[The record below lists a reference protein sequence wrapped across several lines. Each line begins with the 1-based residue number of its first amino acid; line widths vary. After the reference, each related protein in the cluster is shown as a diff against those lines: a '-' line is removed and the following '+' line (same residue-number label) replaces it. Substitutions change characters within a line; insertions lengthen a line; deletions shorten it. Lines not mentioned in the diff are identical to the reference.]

1 VNILTKVGRI
11 STTPTRWKYQYFSS
25 RGNSWRAYPQ
35 AEKIYNQLLAAD
47 PLTEEAII
55 KITGNSSWTY
65 LECDECQR
73 PSMAIAEFENSSHI
87 VQLCLTCVS
96 TAAKELKEI
105 EEKYG
110 TKN

>member
-1 VNILTKVGRI
+1 
-11 STTPTRWKYQYFSS
+11 
-25 RGNSWRAYPQ
+25 
-35 AEKIYNQLLAAD
+35 
-47 PLTEEAII
+47 
-55 KITGNSSWTY
+55 
-65 LECDECQR
+65 
-73 PSMAIAEFENSSHI
+73 MAIAEFENSSHI